1 MASDIATRR
10 LQRELRS
17 MQKKP
22 MTNPIIVAAP
32 RESNILEWHY
42 VVEGPKDTA
51 FEGGYFWGKLIFP
64 KEYPLKP
71 PGVLMFTPSGRFK
84 PNRRLCLS
92 MSDCECS
99 VSSDLQM
106 MEFGTIKLRGTE
118 SFAPRSLQIASP
130 FRVLSNISISPS
142 PFILILRNCFRQF
155 TPSNGTPCGP

>member
-1 MASDIATRR
+1 
-10 LQRELRS
+10 

-99 VSSDLQM
+99 VSSDSQM
-106 MEFGTIKLRGTE
+106 MEFWNH
-118 SFAPRSLQIASP
+118 QITRHGI
-130 FRVLSNISISPS
+130 FRAQELADCLAISCP
-142 PFILILRNCFRQF
+142 L
-155 TPSNGTPCGP
+155 